1 MSKDKKCTF
10 RINGEV
16 YSTGVG
22 EKDCAAK
29 RKAWNKVRE
38 ERKVQM
44 KKALGMTTQDT
55 TKTTDTKP
63 KKKSKLQ
70 QIIKAKLE
78 KRKKNKAQKRMLD
91 SIRGQKRRGFDGKW
105 N

>member
-1 MSKDKKCTF
+1 
-10 RINGEV
+10 
-16 YSTGVG
+16 
-22 EKDCAAK
+22 
-29 RKAWNKVRE
+29 
-38 ERKVQM
+38 M

-78 KRKKNKAQKRMLD
+78 KRKKIKHKKDVGLYKR
-91 SIRGQKRRGFDGKW
+91 SKKKRI
-105 N
+105 